1 MTFETEYKILAAY
14 RKMEALDYKLNNK
27 SRITDL
33 SSKEKVEGK
42 MSVYFG

>member
-1 MTFETEYKILAAY
+1 MTFETEYKISAG
-14 RKMEALDYKLNNK
+14 KMEALDYKLNNK